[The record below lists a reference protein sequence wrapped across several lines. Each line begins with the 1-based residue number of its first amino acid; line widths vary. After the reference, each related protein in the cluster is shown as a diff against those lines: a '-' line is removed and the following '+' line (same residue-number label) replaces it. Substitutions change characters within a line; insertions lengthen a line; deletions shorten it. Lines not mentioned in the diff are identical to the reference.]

1 MAAFPTFQL
10 INYHMLNAVFYVISV
25 NWFKLEFISKYVR
38 ERESGANSESEL
50 TNLDL
55 KPENRRLKIR

>member
-1 MAAFPTFQL
+1 
-10 INYHMLNAVFYVISV
+10 MLNAVFYVISV